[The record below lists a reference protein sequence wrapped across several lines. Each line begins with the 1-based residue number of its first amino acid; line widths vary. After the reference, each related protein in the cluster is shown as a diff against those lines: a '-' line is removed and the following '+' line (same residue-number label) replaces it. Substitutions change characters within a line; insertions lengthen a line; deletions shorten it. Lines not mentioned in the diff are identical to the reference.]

1 MARTLPEV
9 TTGPRPGAFGRFRS
23 HGISTAQAW
32 LVRHFS
38 WDGGTTITVAAG
50 EPSIPSRGATACRHL
65 SSCRPTRHDK
75 KISLWRSVATDLLL
89 CGQHSG
95 GERSRRRNRSP
106 ALGIAQL
113 RKTNTPSSAKTR
125 TLGPAS
131 AGLFFVSKHW
141 EPSPAFPDLLWC
153 GRTEL
158 SASDNW

>member
-89 CGQHSG
+89 CGDTPVASVPAEGTDPPRSELPSCGRPIPLLPQRPVHLAPLPG
-95 GERSRRRNRSP
+95 G
-106 ALGIAQL
+106 AFLCVQ
-113 RKTNTPSSAKTR
+113 
-125 TLGPAS
+125 TLGTISRVPGFALVRKN
-131 AGLFFVSKHW
+131 GTLR
-141 EPSPAFPDLLWC
+141 E
-153 GRTEL
+153 
-158 SASDNW
+158 